1 MAAATMSAKIGYI
14 GLGAMGAPMTKRLV
28 AANPGRVWCYD
39 ADARISER
47 VAIDSGAKAARD
59 ISELAANCDVVLSC
73 VPDDVAVRQVYLSA
87 AGVASGARPGAITVD
102 CSTVSPAV
110 SREIYDALKPAGVSH
125 LDASMLG
132 SVRQANEGAISFVVG
147 GDHDAFERVKPI
159 LAAVGQMIRHVGAS
173 GAGNQMKLVH
183 QTLVAGHAVAVA
195 EALALCIAS
204 GTDIEAFHEIV
215 TKGTGMA
222 YSRFFENRVPRMRA
236 GDFSPLFMLKFMA
249 KDARLARAMA
259 PELAGRLPL
268 LDAVIATLEEGEA
281 AGWGGDDFSATMKV
295 LERRTGRSVRK

>member
-1 MAAATMSAKIGYI
+1 MTARIAYI
-14 GLGAMGAPMTKRLV
+14 GLGAMGAPMTKRLA
-28 AANPGRVWCYD
+28 AANPDRVWCYD
-39 ADARISER
+39 ADPRVSQR
-47 VAIDSGAKAARD
+47 VASESGAKAARD
-59 ISELAANCDVVLSC
+59 IAELAAHCDFIVSC
-73 VPDDVAVRQVYLSA
+73 VPDDAAVREVYLGA
-87 AGVASGARPGAITVD
+87 GGVASGARPGTITID
-102 CSTVSPAV
+102 CSTVSPNV
-110 SREIYDALKPAGVSH
+110 SREVYAGLKRGGASH

-147 GDHDAFERVKPI
+147 GDDDAFEKARPV

-183 QTLVAGHAVAVA
+183 QVLVAGHAVAVA
-195 EALALCIAS
+195 EALALCLAS
-204 GTDIEAFHEIV
+204 GTDIEAFYEIV

-222 YSRFFENRVPRMRA
+222 YSRFFENRVPRIRES
-236 GDFSPLFMLKFMA
+236 DYSPLFMLKFMA

-268 LDAVIATLEEGEA
+268 LDAVIATIEEGEA

-295 LERRTGRSVRK
+295 LERRTGRGARK

>member
-1 MAAATMSAKIGYI
+1 MSAKIGYI
-14 GLGAMGAPMTKRLV
+14 GLGAMGAPMTRRLA

-39 ADARISER
+39 ADPSVSQR
-47 VAIDSGAKAARD
+47 VAIAANAKAARD
-59 ISELAANCDVVLSC
+59 LTKLAANCDILLSC
-73 VPDDVAVRQVYLSA
+73 VPDDAAVREIYLGTG
-87 AGVASGARPGAITVD
+87 GVASGVRPGTITVD
-102 CSTVSPAV
+102 CSTVSPDV
-110 SREIYDALKPAGVSH
+110 SREVYDGLKRSGASH

-132 SVRQANEGAISFVVG
+132 SVRQANEGTISFVVG
-147 GDHDAFERVKPI
+147 GDDGAFERAKPI

-195 EALALCIAS
+195 EALALCLAS
-204 GTDIEAFHEIV
+204 GTDIETFYEIV

-222 YSRFFENRVPRMRA
+222 YSRFFENRVPRMRESEY
-236 GDFSPLFMLKFMA
+236 SPLFMLKFMA

>member
-1 MAAATMSAKIGYI
+1 MSAKIGYI
-14 GLGAMGAPMTKRLV
+14 GLGAMGAPMTRRLA

-39 ADARISER
+39 ADPSVSQR
-47 VAIDSGAKAARD
+47 VAIAANAKAARD
-59 ISELAANCDVVLSC
+59 LTKLAANCDILLSC
-73 VPDDVAVRQVYLSA
+73 VPDDAAVREIYLGTG
-87 AGVASGARPGAITVD
+87 GVASGVRPGTITVD
-102 CSTVSPAV
+102 CSTVSPDV
-110 SREIYDALKPAGVSH
+110 SREVYDGLKRSGASH

-132 SVRQANEGAISFVVG
+132 SVRQANEGTISFVVG
-147 GDHDAFERVKPI
+147 GDDGAFERAKPI

-195 EALALCIAS
+195 EALALCLAS
-204 GTDIEAFHEIV
+204 GTDIEAFYEIV

-222 YSRFFENRVPRMRA
+222 YSRFFENRVPRMRESEY
-236 GDFSPLFMLKFMA
+236 SPLFMLKFMA

>member
-1 MAAATMSAKIGYI
+1 MSAKIGYI
-14 GLGAMGAPMTKRLV
+14 GLGAMGAPMTRRLA

-39 ADARISER
+39 ADPSVSQR
-47 VAIDSGAKAARD
+47 VAIAANAKAARD
-59 ISELAANCDVVLSC
+59 LTKLAANCDILLSC
-73 VPDDVAVRQVYLSA
+73 VPDDAAVREIYLGA
-87 AGVASGARPGAITVD
+87 GGVASGVRPGTITVD
-102 CSTVSPAV
+102 CSTVSPDV
-110 SREIYDALKPAGVSH
+110 SREVYDGLKRSGASH

-132 SVRQANEGAISFVVG
+132 SVRQANEGTISFVVG
-147 GDHDAFERVKPI
+147 GDDGAFERAKPI

-195 EALALCIAS
+195 EALALCLAS
-204 GTDIEAFHEIV
+204 GTDIEAFYEIV

-222 YSRFFENRVPRMRA
+222 YSRFFENRVPRMRESEY
-236 GDFSPLFMLKFMA
+236 SPLFMLKFMA

>member
-1 MAAATMSAKIGYI
+1 MSAKIGYI
-14 GLGAMGAPMTKRLV
+14 GLGAMGAPMTRRLA

-39 ADARISER
+39 ADPSVSQR
-47 VAIDSGAKAARD
+47 VAIAANAKAARD
-59 ISELAANCDVVLSC
+59 LTKLAANCDILLSC
-73 VPDDVAVRQVYLSA
+73 VPDDAAVREIYLGA
-87 AGVASGARPGAITVD
+87 GGVASGVRPGTITVD
-102 CSTVSPAV
+102 CSTVSPDV
-110 SREIYDALKPAGVSH
+110 SREVYDGLKRSGASH

-132 SVRQANEGAISFVVG
+132 SVRQANEGTISFVVG
-147 GDHDAFERVKPI
+147 GDDGAFERAKPI

-195 EALALCIAS
+195 EALALCLAS
-204 GTDIEAFHEIV
+204 GTDIEAFYEIV

-222 YSRFFENRVPRMRA
+222 YSRFFENRVPRMRESEY
-236 GDFSPLFMLKFMA
+236 SPLFMLKFMA

-281 AGWGGDDFSATMKV
+281 AGWGSDDFSATMKV